1 MNAAIFTGSY
11 HADDVQILLKVIDV
25 PNTSVE
31 EKERRIQQEQRHY
44 SEMLSHESLPSAQYM
59 QLFHQAMQDNQ
70 AQMARDCLCLA
81 QKIAERRVGEIVLV
95 SLARAGTPVGVVL
108 KHTLSQYFQREVSH
122 YSISIIRDRG
132 IDENALNYILARHA
146 DSSIVFVDGWT
157 GKGVIARELK
167 QSVEDFNQHHQ
178 CYIDSGLYV
187 LVDLAGV
194 AAVAASAEDYLIPSS
209 ILNATLS
216 GLISRS
222 VLNEDYINAQDFH
235 GCVFYQQFAETDL
248 SQWFVAELLGCI
260 EQLRLSGEHDKQ
272 AEIDCIALQ
281 QQSKAFIAR
290 IKQQYKVSDENRI
303 KPGIGE
309 ATRVLLRRVPD
320 LVLLRDKDDA
330 AVAHLSILAKEKQV
344 TVVYQADLPYRAVSL
359 IKDVS

>member
-1 MNAAIFTGSY
+1 MSTAIFTGSY
-11 HADDVQILLKVIDV
+11 STDDVHILLKVIDV
-25 PNTSVE
+25 PDTSVQ

-59 QLFHQAMQDNQ
+59 QLFHQAMLDNKM
-70 AQMARDCLCLA
+70 QMARDCFCLA
-81 QKIAERRVGEIVLV
+81 QKISERRTGEIVLI

-108 KHTLSQYFQREVSH
+108 KHTLSNYFQREVSH

-132 IDENALNYILARHA
+132 IDENALNYILARHT
-146 DSSIVFVDGWT
+146 DSSIIFVDGWT

-167 QSVEDFNQHHQ
+167 QSVEDFNQRQQ
-178 CYIDSGLYV
+178 CHIDSGLYV

-194 AAVAASAEDYLIPSS
+194 AAVAASSEDYLIPSS

-222 VLNEDYINAQDFH
+222 VLNADYIDAQDFH
-235 GCVFYQQFAETDL
+235 GCVFYQQFAEADL
-248 SQWFVAELLGCI
+248 SQWFVAELLSCI
-260 EQLRLSGEHDKQ
+260 EQLRLGAEHDKQ

-281 QQSKAFIAR
+281 QQSKEFIAHL
-290 IKQQYKVSDENRI
+290 KQQHQISDENRI

-344 TVVYQADLPYRAVSL
+344 TVLYQADLPYRAVSL

>member
-1 MNAAIFTGSY
+1 MSTAIFTGSY
-11 HADDVQILLKVIDV
+11 SADDVHILLKVIDV
-25 PNTSVE
+25 PDTSVQ

-59 QLFHQAMQDNQ
+59 QLFHQAMLDNKM
-70 AQMARDCLCLA
+70 QMARDCFCLA
-81 QKIAERRVGEIVLV
+81 QKISERRTGEIVLI

-108 KHTLSQYFQREVSH
+108 KHTLSNYFQREVRH

-167 QSVEDFNQHHQ
+167 QSVEEFNQRYQ
-178 CYIDSGLYV
+178 CHIDSGLYV

-222 VLNEDYINAQDFH
+222 VLNADYINAQDFH
-235 GCVFYQQFAETDL
+235 GCMFYQQFAELDL
-248 SQWFVAELLGCI
+248 SQWFVTELLGCI
-260 EQLRLSGEHDKQ
+260 EQLGAEHDKQ

-281 QQSKAFIAR
+281 QQSKEFIAR
-290 IKQQYKVSDENRI
+290 IKQQYQVSDENRI

-330 AVAHLSILAKEKQV
+330 AVEHLSILAKEKQV
-344 TVVYQADLPYRAVSL
+344 TVLYQADLPYRAVSL